1 LNFNLK
7 RFITLL
13 ITLILV
19 SITISPSALANGNGN
34 GFGNGKGL
42 ENGKGIHHNP
52 FSEEVEFDLTKA
64 EKQEFVFIG
73 ENGEE
78 VTYGAEPIIYEL
90 DDSVKDSGE
99 EMGILSNLTRTNT
112 IKLGTSTWKIYI
124 YSGSINMEYF
134 INVSRTSSSTKI
146 TRAYDLWTMF
156 IGYTENNRKFTFS
169 SSRAEYTATANLFN
183 SFASVSIRLTAS
195 VSGSTLTTSAKY

>member
-1 LNFNLK
+1 MNFNLK
-7 RFITLL
+7 RFITLM

-19 SITISPSALANGNGN
+19 SITISPSAFANGN

-78 VTYGAEPIIYEL
+78 VTYGAEPVIYEL
-90 DDSVKDSGE
+90 DDSVINSGGDI
-99 EMGILSNLTRTNT
+99 GILSNLTRTNT

-156 IGYTENNRKFTFS
+156 VGYTENNRKFTFTS
-169 SSRAEYTATANLFN
+169 TRAEYTSTANLFN
-183 SFASVSIRLTAS
+183 SFASISIRLTAS